1 MGAGKE
7 TGFAGRAMAETYAT
21 RAEMREETAEAV
33 CEIAICLAQAI
44 HEIDPQ
50 AHRRMNFNAGKAY
63 NRLLAERRPLA
74 ADILYRFGRALMN
87 TELFP
92 EGEEGPAFAEDED
105 R

>member
-1 MGAGKE
+1 
-7 TGFAGRAMAETYAT
+7 MADTFAT
-21 RAEMREETAEAV
+21 RAETREETAEAV
-33 CEIAICLAQAI
+33 CEIAICIAQAL

-74 ADILYRFGRALMN
+74 ADILYRFGRALMD

-92 EGEEGPAFAEDED
+92 EGDAAANFNDGVDSG
-105 R
+105 

>member
-1 MGAGKE
+1 
-7 TGFAGRAMAETYAT
+7 MAETYAT

-33 CEIAICLAQAI
+33 CEIAICIAQAI

-63 NRLLAERRPLA
+63 NRLIADRRTLA
-74 ADILYRFGRALMN
+74 ADILYRFGRALMD

-92 EGEEGPAFAEDED
+92 EDSDASGFTDDAE